1 MNAELL
7 NADVGGVA
15 GSVESTGER
24 AAQSRAESRTWLS
37 VLGMALGQSLLIA
50 ASLYLFIGGW
60 RRDLSVPLG
69 FSSDTLWFLMQSKST
84 LDNGWWWSNP
94 RLGAPFAF
102 DALAYPSNSNV
113 DQSIVWL
120 VGRFLSQPAAVVT
133 LAWAMTVVLS
143 GLIATWC
150 LRRLGV
156 SAASALVAGTLFAVS
171 PYALYRHIDHF
182 SLVIYLVPFACAA
195 AVWLAAGRPLR
206 DLPGR
211 WSSIAVLAG
220 CALLGF
226 NYVYYAFFGAFCVAA
241 GAMVGYI
248 VRRDRR
254 ILASGALCVA
264 IISGATLVNLVPSFV
279 SWSQNGRPL
288 MMRDKVPAEAEMF
301 GLKIRQLVS
310 PVFPNRF
317 PPFQSWVQQ
326 EHAAR
331 FPNETENWTSRL
343 GLAGT
348 IGFLGLLALL
358 FIPETAISRAAK
370 TMTLLRSAS
379 RLTIAAVL
387 LGTVGGFGSLFS
399 LFVSADI
406 RAYNRLC
413 PFIEFFALLAVAL
426 AIDAVCK
433 TRYARLGAAGV
444 LLAIGLADQ
453 GQAAQGLQAKY
464 AGIATEVNGLEHFVR
479 TLERAEP
486 GGSMVMQLP
495 FRTYLNESDAGRMK
509 RYDHLKPYLVSHSL
523 RFSYPA
529 LSDAQVRWQ
538 QAHARLDP
546 RTLTSRLAGEGF
558 ALILVDRYGYEDNGA
573 AIASALLRVAGD
585 GRVIA
590 QTERYL
596 AIDIR
601 GLATAEPTGHGKRGA
616 AAGESAAIGA
626 AVSGAATAGGVA
638 PLELVPATLSL
649 TACKG
654 QPPMTVIDQIGT
666 ARSPFGAGSVHVSGA
681 NELRVS
687 GWAVDH
693 PGKSAAAGVDVVIDR
708 TPFPSTYGSNR
719 DDVADYFQ
727 RPAYRESGFAAGI
740 PAGAIAKGEHALTLR
755 VVASDGRC
763 YYQSRPVP
771 VVVE

>member
-1 MNAELL
+1 MSAEFMNGAVADVAGRVELTRQGEAKEA
-7 NADVGGVA
+7 NADG
-15 GSVESTGER
+15 
-24 AAQSRAESRTWLS
+24 RTWLS
-37 VLGMALGQSLLIA
+37 AAGMALGQAILIA
-50 ASLYLFIGGW
+50 AALYLFIGGW
-60 RRDLSVPLG
+60 KRDLGVPLG

-113 DQSIVWL
+113 DQSIVWM
-120 VGRFLSQPAAVVT
+120 VGRFVSQPAAVVT
-133 LAWAMTVVLS
+133 LAWTITVVLS
-143 GLIATWC
+143 GLTATWC

-156 SAASALVAGTLFAVS
+156 STVSALAAGTLFALS
-171 PYALYRHIDHF
+171 PYALYRHVDHF

-195 AVWLAAGRPLR
+195 AVWLAAGQPLR
-206 DLPGR
+206 DLPR
-211 WSSIAVLAG
+211 RASIAMLAG

-226 NYVYYAFFGAFCVAA
+226 NYVYYAFFGAFCIAA
-241 GAMVGYI
+241 GTIVGYV

-254 ILASGALCVA
+254 VLASGALCVA
-264 IISGATLVNLVPSFV
+264 IISGSTLVNLVPSFV

-288 MMRDKVPAEAEMF
+288 MMRDKTPAEAEMF

-326 EHAAR
+326 EASAR

-348 IGFLGLLALL
+348 LGFLGLLALL
-358 FIPETAISRAAK
+358 FVPDTMVSR
-370 TMTLLRSAS
+370 TTTLLRSAS

-387 LGTVGGFGSLFS
+387 LGTVGGFGTLFS

-413 PFIEFFALLAVAL
+413 PFIEFFSLLAVAL
-426 AIDAVCK
+426 AIDALCR
-433 TRYARLGAAGV
+433 TRHARFAAASV

-453 GQAAQGLQAKY
+453 GQAAQGLQTKY
-464 AGIATEVNGLEHFVR
+464 ASIATEVDGLERFVR
-479 TLERAEP
+479 TLERAAP
-486 GGSMVMQLP
+486 DGSMVLQLP

-509 RYDHLKPYLVSHSL
+509 RYDHLKPYLASRSL

-529 LSDAQVRWQ
+529 LSDDQVRWQ
-538 QAHARLDP
+538 QVHARLDP
-546 RTLTSRLAGEGF
+546 RSLTSRLAGEGF

-573 AIASALLRVAGD
+573 AITSALLRVAGD
-585 GRVIA
+585 SRVIA

-601 GLATAEPTGHGKRGA
+601 GLATAGSSANGKRGA
-616 AAGESAAIGA
+616 AAGESAAVGA
-626 AVSGAATAGGVA
+626 AASGAPSADGVA

-654 QPPMTVIDQIGT
+654 QPPMTVIDQIGA

-681 NELRVS
+681 GEIRVS

-693 PGKSAAAGVDVVIDR
+693 ASRAAASAVDVVIDR
-708 TPFPSTYGSNR
+708 TPFPSTYGSTR

-727 RPAYRESGFAAGI
+727 RPGYRESGFAAGI
-740 PAGAIAKGEHALTLR
+740 PGGAIAKGEHALTLR
-755 VVASDGRC
+755 VVAADGRC

-771 VVVE
+771 VSVD

>member
-1 MNAELL
+1 MNALMNANAVDAAAPVELS
-7 NADVGGVA
+7 GGGEIRA
-15 GSVESTGER
+15 VERRTR
-24 AAQSRAESRTWLS
+24 LAAA
-37 VLGMALGQSLLIA
+37 GMALGQAFLIA
-50 ASLYLFIGGW
+50 TALYLFLGGW
-60 RRDLSVPLG
+60 KRDLGVPLG

-113 DQSIVWL
+113 DQSIVWM
-120 VGRFLSQPAAVVT
+120 VGWFVSQPAAVVT
-133 LAWAMTVVLS
+133 LAWAITVIAS
-143 GLIATWC
+143 GLTAAWC

-156 SAASALVAGTLFAVS
+156 SAASALVAGTLFALS

-195 AVWLAAGRPLR
+195 AVWLASGRPLR
-206 DLPGR
+206 DLSGR
-211 WSSIAVLAG
+211 TSIAVLAG

-226 NYVYYAFFGAFCVAA
+226 NYVYYAFFGAFCIAA
-241 GAMVGYI
+241 GAIVGY
-248 VRRDRR
+248 VARRDRR
-254 ILASGALCVA
+254 ILASGLLCVA
-264 IISGATLVNLVPSFV
+264 VISGCTLVNLVPSFV

-317 PPFQSWVQQ
+317 PPFQRWVQQ
-326 EHAAR
+326 EAAAR
-331 FPNETENWTSRL
+331 FPIETENWTARL
-343 GLAGT
+343 GLTGT
-348 IGFLGLLALL
+348 LGFLGLIALL
-358 FIPETAISRAAK
+358 FVPDSAVSRTK
-370 TMTLLRSAS
+370 TLLRSAS

-387 LGTVGGFGSLFS
+387 LGTVGGFGALFS

-413 PFIEFFALLAVAL
+413 PFIEFFSLLAVAL
-426 AIDAVCK
+426 AIDALCK
-433 TRYARLGAAGV
+433 TPRARLAAASIV
-444 LLAIGLADQ
+444 LAIGLADQ

-464 AGIATEVNGLEHFVR
+464 ASIAGEVTGLEHFVR
-479 TLERAEP
+479 TVERAVP
-486 GGSMVMQLP
+486 DRAMVLQLP

-509 RYDHLKPYLVSHSL
+509 RYDHLKPYLVSRSL

-529 LSDAQVRWQ
+529 LSDDQVRWQ
-538 QAHARLDP
+538 QVHARLDP
-546 RTLTSRLAGEGF
+546 RSLTSRLAGEGF
-558 ALILVDRYGYEDNGA
+558 TLILVDRYGYEDNGA
-573 AIASALLRVAGD
+573 AITSALLRIAGD
-585 GRVIA
+585 GHVIA
-590 QTERYL
+590 QTDRYL

-601 GLATAEPTGHGKRGA
+601 GLATADSMAHGKRGA
-616 AAGESAAIGA
+616 AAGESAAVGA
-626 AVSGAATAGGVA
+626 ARSGAATADGVA

-666 ARSPFGAGSVHVSGA
+666 TRSPFGAGSVHVSA
-681 NELRVS
+681 SDELRVS

-693 PGKSAAAGVDVVIDR
+693 PSRAAAGGVDVVIDR
-708 TPFPSTYGSNR
+708 TPYPSTYGATR

-740 PAGAIAKGEHALTLR
+740 PAGAIVKGEHALTLR

-763 YYQSRPVP
+763 YYQSRPIP
-771 VVVE
+771 VTVE